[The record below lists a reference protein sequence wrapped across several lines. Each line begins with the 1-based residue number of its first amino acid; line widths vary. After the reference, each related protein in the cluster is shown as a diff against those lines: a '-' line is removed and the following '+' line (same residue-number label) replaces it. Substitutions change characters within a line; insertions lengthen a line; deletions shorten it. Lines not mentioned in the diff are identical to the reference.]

1 MEINQ
6 ILKSERKKLKLTQAQ
21 VAAEIFVSQKSI
33 SNWENGHSF
42 PDIDSLIRLA
52 SLYHLSLDNILLED
66 SKMVK
71 DLKEKTDLNAM
82 KKIQMT
88 VSITN
93 SLLILVVCAQ
103 SWLGG
108 ELSLPTT
115 VLISL
120 VIMLNI
126 VSTVYFSKLISRLD
140 NAAAAKTK
148 KKRQIVRFLIF
159 AIIFGGCLLIGTLLN

>member
-103 SWLGG
+103 SWLGD
-108 ELSLPTT
+108 LSLPTT

-126 VSTVYFSKLISRLD
+126 VSTVYFSKLISRLG

>member
-103 SWLGG
+103 SWLG